1 MCLIMILEFA
11 QKVIEME
18 KPLVSIIIPV
28 YNAVHT
34 IQDIAMTILDEKFL
48 DFELILVDDGSTD
61 NTSEVLRELENKDSR
76 VEVIVKKNGGPSS
89 ARNAG
94 LKKARGEHLIFFDA
108 DDNIVP
114 GALGVLADTIQ
125 KTDSDLI
132 VSGWQIDT
140 KKNTKQSTMNP
151 KRALINHESL
161 KPFVI
166 HSLGTDGTL
175 YNLWNKVFRTDIIR
189 DNNLRFR
196 EDLSFG
202 EDLIFGLHYIEHV
215 RQLNIIPD
223 VTYRYLAGN
232 EGGVFSSSSLS
243 PDYRR
248 INNEELNRF
257 AGENR
262 TPEIDDLTNWVLWR
276 WQLSYWII
284 VAGAKKISLSQ
295 KLGLIRQNHDDNLVV
310 VKNSKYI
317 GAKKLWMERIANIVR
332 RVPILA
338 FIVGKAL
345 HLLKRLIIYI
355 KSTVR

>member
-34 IQDIAMTILDEKFL
+34 VQDIVMTILDEKFH

-61 NTSEVLRELENKDSR
+61 NTPEVLRKLENKDSR
-76 VEVIVKKNGGPSS
+76 VKVITKKNGGPSS

-94 LKKARGEHLIFFDA
+94 LEKASGEYLIFFDA
-108 DDNIVP
+108 DDNIMP
-114 GALGVLADTIQ
+114 GSLQILVDAIQ
-125 KTDSDLI
+125 KTNSDLI

-140 KKNTKQSTMNP
+140 KKHTKQSTMTP
-151 KRALINHESL
+151 KRVSINYELL

-166 HSLGTDGTL
+166 RSLGINGTL
-175 YNLWNKVFRTDIIR
+175 YNLWNKVFRADIIR
-189 DNNLRFR
+189 SNDLHFR
-196 EDLSFG
+196 EDLRFG
-202 EDLIFGLHYIEHV
+202 EDLIFGLHYMEHV

-248 INNEELNRF
+248 INTEELDRF
-257 AGENR
+257 AGHNR
-262 TPEIDDLTNWVLWR
+262 TPELNDLTNWVLWR

-284 VAGAKKISLSQ
+284 VAGAKKIPLSQ

-310 VKNSKYI
+310 TKNSKYI
-317 GAKKLWMERIANIVR
+317 GAKKLWMERIANVVR

-338 FIVGKAL
+338 FLLGKAL

-355 KSTVR
+355 KSTIR